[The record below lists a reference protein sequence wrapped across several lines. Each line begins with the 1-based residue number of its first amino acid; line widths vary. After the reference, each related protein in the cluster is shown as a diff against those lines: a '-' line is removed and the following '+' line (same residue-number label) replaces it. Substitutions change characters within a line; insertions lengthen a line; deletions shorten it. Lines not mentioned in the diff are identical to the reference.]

1 MNATSPIRNHEL
13 HGKEPLLDVAI
24 DILAKLVSFPSV
36 SSEPNGEVIEFISAF
51 LSESGARVER
61 LRSPHQPKENL
72 WATFGDGDSDGL
84 VLSGHVDVVPVT
96 GQNWTRP
103 PFSLTRDTKRVYGRG
118 TTDMKGF
125 LACAMAASALFQQEK
140 LRRPVHIAVTFD
152 EEVGCHGARELVD
165 FLQRTNIR
173 PAAIIVGEPTSMAVV
188 DRHKGSVGFTTE
200 ILGTP
205 AHSSQVHLGQS
216 AIKIAS
222 ELVSELALIGERL
235 TQDAADAAFPY
246 PYPSINVGA
255 IRGGQVR
262 NIVAASCAFDWEIRP
277 ILPQQLADIRRA
289 FDRHVAEK
297 MKRYA
302 DAGGLVPSIT
312 TNVAYD
318 TPPLVGLPA
327 SNAVSLAMN
336 FADRNGSSAVS
347 YGTEAGIYQEA
358 GFNTVVCGPG
368 DIQQAHAADEWI
380 AVDQLEQCLSFMRR
394 LAQYVTEPSQ

>member
-1 MNATSPIRNHEL
+1 MNATPAMRNHDL
-13 HGKEPLLDVAI
+13 PGKEPLLGAAI
-24 DILAKLVSFPSV
+24 DILARLVSFPSV
-36 SSEPNGEVIEFISAF
+36 SSEPNGDVIRFISDF
-51 LSESGARVER
+51 LTENGARVER
-61 LRSPHQPKENL
+61 LRSPDQPKENL
-72 WATFGDGDSDGL
+72 WATFGNNDSGGL

-103 PFSLTRDTKRVYGRG
+103 PFSMTRDTTRIYGRG
-118 TTDMKGF
+118 TTDMKSF
-125 LACAMAASALFQQEK
+125 LACAMAASQLFRQEK

-165 FLQRTNIR
+165 FLKRTDIR
-173 PAAIIVGEPTSMAVV
+173 PAAIIVGEPTSMTVV

-200 ILGTP
+200 IVGTP

-222 ELVSELALIGERL
+222 ELVGELASIGERL
-235 TQDAADAAFPY
+235 TQGAADAAFPY

-262 NIVAASCAFDWEIRP
+262 NIVAASCVFDWEIRP
-277 ILPQQLADIRRA
+277 ILPEQLADVRRA

-297 MKRYA
+297 MKGYV

-312 TNVAYD
+312 TSIAYD
-318 TPPLVGLPA
+318 TPPLVGVPV
-327 SNAVSLAMN
+327 SDAVSLAMN
-336 FADRNGSSAVS
+336 FADHNLSSAVS

-358 GFNTVVCGPG
+358 GFSTVVCGPG

-380 AVDQLEQCLSFMRR
+380 AVDQLEQCLNFMRR
-394 LAQYVTEPSQ
+394 LAHYVTEPSQ

>member
-1 MNATSPIRNHEL
+1 MTATPAMRNHDL
-13 HGKEPLLDVAI
+13 PGKEPLLGAAI

-36 SSEPNGEVIEFISAF
+36 SSEPNGEVIKFISDF
-51 LSESGARVER
+51 LSENGARVER
-61 LRSPHQPKENL
+61 LHSPDQPKENL
-72 WATFGDGDSDGL
+72 WATFGDGDNGGL
-84 VLSGHVDVVPVT
+84 VLSGHVDVVPVA
-96 GQNWTRP
+96 GQNWARP
-103 PFSLTRDTKRVYGRG
+103 PFSLTRDTTRVYGRG

-125 LACAMAASALFQQEK
+125 LACVMAASQLFRQGK

-152 EEVGCHGARELVD
+152 EEVGCHGARELIG
-165 FLQRTNIR
+165 FLKRTDIR

-200 ILGTP
+200 IVGTP

-222 ELVSELALIGERL
+222 ELVSELGSIGEQL
-235 TQDAADAAFPY
+235 TQGAADAAFPY

-262 NIVAASCAFDWEIRP
+262 NIVAASCVFDWEIRP
-277 ILPQQLADIRRA
+277 ILPQQLLDIRRA

-312 TNVAYD
+312 TTVAYD
-318 TPPLVGLPA
+318 TPPLVGVPV
-327 SNAVSLAMN
+327 SDAVSLAMN
-336 FADRNGSSAVS
+336 FADHNRSSAVS

-358 GFNTVVCGPG
+358 GFSTVVCGPG

-380 AVDQLEQCLSFMRR
+380 AVDQLEQCLNFMRR
-394 LAQYVTEPSQ
+394 LAHYVTEPSH